1 MNFLEQDQKC
11 QMTIEALER
20 GVSVRIFGLMAKAA
34 R

>member
-20 GVSVRIFGLMAKAA
+20 RLGKPRSRDRSLIC
-34 R
+34 